1 MGLLESC
8 RDLICQMLVGESV
21 TAFDESNAY
30 VGVGD
35 DNTAY
40 AASQTDLLAVTNK
53 VRIAMDS
60 GFPTRSD
67 NVMTFQGTAGSAV
80 ANFEW
85 LEFIVANASS
95 GGVAMNRVVASKGTK
110 ASGEIWVLKIENTL
124 TIGS

>member
-1 MGLLESC
+1 MGMLETC
-8 RDLICQMLVGESV
+8 RDLICQMLVGVSV

-30 VGVGD
+30 VCVGD

-40 AASQTDLLAVTNK
+40 AADQTDLQASTNK
-53 VRIAMDS
+53 VRIAMDD
-60 GFPTRSD
+60 GFPTLAG
-67 NVMTFQGTAGSAV
+67 NVMTFQGTAASGV

-85 LEFIVANASS
+85 LEFAVANASS
-95 GGVAMNRVVASKGTK
+95 GGIAMNRVVASKGTK